1 MEDYKKIIQ
10 NAIFRA
16 LNSDDGG
23 SVSDIKAEE
32 INVETSL
39 ERFGDYTTNVAMQ
52 SFGTV
57 PTNIKGGNVHKHAS
71 SISGTSQMDTAKN
84 ILERLHG
91 DNELLKFFEKI
102 EIAGPGFINF
112 WLKKDTLVDNLMH
125 IDTLK
130 EDFGKSDEGKGKTIV
145 VDYSSPNIAKPFGIG
160 HLRSTVIG
168 QSIYNLYKFLGFNVI
183 GDNHLGD
190 WGTQFGKLLYMIDY
204 KKTKDLSIENLEK
217 LYVEFHVLAKDDDLL
232 ESKAREWF
240 KKLEDGDVEARTLWK
255 QCINVSLNEFKRI
268 YDLLNVK
275 IDNAF
280 GESFYEEEM
289 KEMLSDPK
297 ITKYLED
304 GEDGSSKVINLNKVG
319 IKTPLMFLKSDGATT
334 YATRDLATIQFRQK
348 KYKPDTIIYEV
359 GGEQKLHFEQV
370 FAAAKILKIVDPE
383 TKLIHTAHGLYLAP
397 DGKKFSTRNGK
408 TIKLEEVLDE
418 AIERAWRLSRDD
430 SRRKED
436 IKNNESH
443 KSNKFEHLMSEED
456 ARKASKIIGIG
467 AIKYFDLMHSVQS
480 SVVFDW
486 EKIMNMEG
494 NSGPYLQYTVARI
507 NSIVEKSK
515 ANKLEVK
522 NIELNE
528 EELSILRKLSQF
540 HEIIVSAAKSYSPN
554 ILCNY
559 LYDLASKLNTF
570 YNKHKVIGSGNEA
583 FRVILVKATGQVLK
597 NGLNI
602 LGIETPKSM

>member
-418 AIERAWRLSRDD
+418 AIERAKKLGS
-430 SRRKED
+430 ED
-436 IKNNESH
+436 
-443 KSNKFEHLMSEED
+443 EET
-456 ARKASKIIGIG
+456 AKMVGIG

-515 ANKLEVK
+515 DNNFEVK

-559 LYDLASKLNTF
+559 LYELASKLNTF